1 MNLKSSEILFELLLS
16 ILQDKLYKVNKLM
29 KEVYQLCN
37 ADDIN
42 IRYEIQL
49 RIARKF
55 IILMDYYNRKY
66 FVQYVLQVTRYV

>member
-1 MNLKSSEILFELLLS
+1 MHSKSSKILFKLLLS

-37 ADDIN
+37 TNDIN

-66 FVQYVLQVTRYV
+66 FVQYVLQVARYV